1 MSQGENDMKLTK
13 QEILKLA
20 VSVMYLGLFI
30 DLIGAAVLFVS
41 GQLVRKYELVT
52 PVEPEGLTFLGY
64 SLIAVG
70 IIEVLMVVILKRR
83 WISSKSSQLRTIK
96 TRDVFYRHLR
106 MLFIILYLIA
116 LTPSLYGFLYFI
128 LGGTE
133 ENFMILLAITL
144 VGYMLTRMRPTS
156 LEEAVGDI
164 ELEDPG

>member
-1 MSQGENDMKLTK
+1 MKLTK

-30 DLIGAAVLFVS
+30 DLIGAAVLFVA
-41 GQLVRKYELVT
+41 GQIVRKYELVT
-52 PVEPEGLTFLGY
+52 PVEPEGLTVLGY
-64 SLIAVG
+64 SLIGVG
-70 IIEVLMVVILKRR
+70 IIEILMIVILKKR
-83 WISSKSSQLRTIK
+83 WISSKSPQLNAIK
-96 TRDVFYRHLR
+96 KRDAFYRHLR
-106 MLFIILYLIA
+106 LLFIILFLIA
-116 LTPSLYGFLYFI
+116 LTPALYGFLYFI

-144 VGYMLTRMRPTS
+144 IGYMLTRMRPNV

>member
-1 MSQGENDMKLTK
+1 MKLTE

-30 DLIGAAVLFVS
+30 DLIGAAVLFAA
-41 GQLVRKYELVT
+41 GQIIRKYELVT
-52 PVEPEGLTFLGY
+52 PVEPEGLTVLGY

-70 IIEVLMVVILKRR
+70 IIEILMVVILRRR
-83 WISSKSSQLRTIK
+83 WISSKSPQLRTIK
-96 TRDVFYRHLR
+96 KRDVFYRHLR
-106 MLFIILYLIA
+106 ILFVILFLIT

-133 ENFMILLAITL
+133 ENFMILVAITL
-144 VGYMLTRMRPTS
+144 IGYMLTRMRPTS
-156 LEEAVGDI
+156 LEEAVGDV

>member
-1 MSQGENDMKLTK
+1 MKLTK

-30 DLIGAAVLFVS
+30 DLIGAVVLFVT
-41 GQLVRKYELVT
+41 GQMVRKYELIT

-70 IIEVLMVVILKRR
+70 IIEILMIVILKKR
-83 WISSKSSQLRTIK
+83 WISSKSPQLHAIK
-96 TRDVFYRHLR
+96 KRDAFYRHLR
-106 MLFIILYLIA
+106 LLFIILYLIA
-116 LTPSLYGFLYFI
+116 LTPALYGFLYFI

-144 VGYMLTRMRPTS
+144 IGYMLTRMRPNG